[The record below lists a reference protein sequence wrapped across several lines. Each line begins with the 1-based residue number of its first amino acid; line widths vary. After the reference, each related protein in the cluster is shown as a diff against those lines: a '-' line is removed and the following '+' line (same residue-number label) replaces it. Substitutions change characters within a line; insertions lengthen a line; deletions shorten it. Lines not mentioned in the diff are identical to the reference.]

1 MQGLACRVSEK
12 KDCPKNEKVWLQADA
27 ARSPLPGEKFPARP
41 ANPKKRRHMNGLFAG
56 RAALSGASPP
66 AAEVCVDEA
75 ISAPW
80 SAPLLRDVLTFKSP
94 GEDLEVAALGVTVA
108 FLVLLNEHTVPGW
121 LPAALDEQRTPL
133 CGLKPP
139 TPSFCFTKDH
149 GVLVPIGVVRP
160 MPLTPPTSPAR
171 HRHPNLQ
178 PHPPHPTQLQTFD
191 PQMHQYVLLL
201 VERLRMTVGELV
213 MAYACVE
220 RVLVLHPTTMR
231 VNSIRPMLLGTCII
245 ACKTSRDGDLSL
257 WQVSPLIRK

>member
-1 MQGLACRVSEK
+1 
-12 KDCPKNEKVWLQADA
+12 
-27 ARSPLPGEKFPARP
+27 
-41 ANPKKRRHMNGLFAG
+41 MNGLFAG

-257 WQVSPLIRK
+257 WQVSPLSPFLVLSLPCAPYCPRAPPTPSRTARTR